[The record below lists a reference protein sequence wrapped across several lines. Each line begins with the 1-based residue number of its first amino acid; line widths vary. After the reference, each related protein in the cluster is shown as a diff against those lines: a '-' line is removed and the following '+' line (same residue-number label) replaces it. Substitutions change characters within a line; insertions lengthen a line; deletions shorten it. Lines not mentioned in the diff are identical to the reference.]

1 MAKRFTD
8 TEKWKKQWFRKLPDE
23 MKLFWYYI
31 CDNCNIAGIWDV
43 DLELAS
49 FLIGQNIEKEV
60 ALKYMEKQIKILSES
75 KWFILDFVKFQYGEL
90 VPNNNL
96 HRSVLLLLEKSGASQ
111 GLVSPL
117 AGDKVKVKVDNT
129 TLHLNTENIIITKKE
144 LKPFTFIP
152 PKEDVDKLLGRK

>member
-8 TEKWKKQWFRKLPDE
+8 TEKWKKQWFRKLPNE

-31 CDNCNIAGIWDV
+31 CDSCNIAGIWDV
-43 DLELAS
+43 DMELAS
-49 FLIGQNIEKEV
+49 FLIGQPIDQVV
-60 ALKYMEKQIKILSES
+60 ALRYMDKQIRVLSDS
-75 KWFILDFVKFQYGEL
+75 KWLIVDFVKFQYGDL

-117 AGDKVKVKVDNT
+117 AGDKVKVTNT
-129 TLHLNTENIIITKKE
+129 TLHLNTDTIVYNKE
-144 LKPFTFIP
+144 GLKPFSFTP
-152 PKEDVDKLLGRK
+152 PKDDVDKLLGRK